1 MPMTDLT
8 DSTSP
13 TAIKLEAK
21 YPFPEFALPDQ
32 AGKIHRSSDYLGK
45 YLVVYV
51 YPKDDT
57 PGCTKEA
64 CDFRDALELRALG
77 AAILGVSADDAA
89 SHQEFSE
96 KYSLPFPLLSDP
108 SFATLKSWG
117 AYGSKNMYGKITE
130 GIKRVT
136 FVIDP
141 QGNVVKSWYAVK
153 VEGHVEMV
161 TKAIREHQK

>member
-1 MPMTDLT
+1 MTE
-8 DSTSP
+8 SAP
-13 TAIKLEAK
+13 TTIKLEAK
-21 YPFPEFALPDQ
+21 QLFPEFALPDQ
-32 AGKIHRSSDYLGK
+32 TGKIHHSSDYLGK

-77 AAILGVSADDAA
+77 AAILGVSADDAT

-96 KYSLPFPLLSDP
+96 KYSLPFPLLSDL
-108 SFATLKSWG
+108 SLEALKSWG
-117 AYGSKNMYGKITE
+117 AYGSKNRFGTITE

-141 QGNVVKSWYAVK
+141 HGKVVKAWYAVK

-161 TKAIREHQK
+161 TKAIREDQK